1 MFQVRLCFCLL
12 VLSTQMFANIPY
24 PDSLQNQSFSY
35 RVQCMKN
42 FEDPFNHLDSI
53 SRKACLQQFLQWA
66 EESKD
71 VNLKFFFRWSR
82 LKLLFWKERQNPD
95 IPNEL
100 ESLIYESGICKDYFI
115 QAEARQLLGY
125 CYWERKEFSLSIEQF
140 AQAYGLYSEF
150 NQDDFPNKGE
160 YTFDYGSKH
169 QYFGDYQTAKSFFL
183 EMWNHTPQ
191 NKIENII
198 SKVNTI
204 AYCYRTLNQFDS
216 ALYYFHLA
224 EEFAIKLNSEVWMG
238 IISGNIANIYYLQ
251 KKYDLAIPLAERN
264 IEISTRNNELVDLA
278 MAKSMLSDIRRIQN
292 NPKAAMQLSLEAY
305 HIIVKKGFLK
315 NYYVMKN
322 IYRNLANAYAAN
334 GDLKTAYLYL
344 DSASMAKDSF
354 AVQRNQLAISGA
366 KYRVEVQKHISEI
379 KQKEYELLQQKKIR
393 NGWIAGAILMILISV
408 IAIRQKIKVS
418 QEKKRSDELLL
429 NILPEET
436 AEELKLKGFAEA
448 KSYDEVTA
456 MFTDFK
462 NFTIASE
469 QLTAHNLVKE
479 INYFYSAFDKI
490 VSKYN
495 IEKIKTIGDSYMC
508 AGGLPV
514 ANKTN
519 AFDVI
524 QAAMEIQDFM
534 QKHKLERE
542 AQNLPYFQLRIGI
555 HTGPV
560 VAGIVGIIKFAYDI
574 WGDTVNVAAA
584 MEHQGVE
591 GKINISG
598 STYEIIKH
606 KYHCTY
612 RGKIPAKNKGEIDM
626 YFVDGVKEEG

>member
-1 MFQVRLCFCLL
+1 MLHLRLCLCFLL
-12 VLSTQMFANIPY
+12 LSLMAFATIVY
-24 PDSLQNQSFSY
+24 PDSLSNPSFSY
-35 RVQCMKN
+35 RIQSIRN
-42 FEDPFNHLDSI
+42 FEETFHSMDSA
-53 SRKACLQQFLQWA
+53 SRQDCLRQLKQWSMDSK
-66 EESKD
+66 ESS
-71 VNLKFFFRWSR
+71 LKLFFMWSR
-82 LKLLFWKERQNPD
+82 LKLLFFDDKHNPT
-95 IPNEL
+95 IPIELNEL
-100 ESLIYESGICKDYFI
+100 IQEARLCKEDYVLT
-115 QAEARQLLGY
+115 EARQLLGY
-125 CYWERKEFSLSIEQF
+125 YYWEHKEFSQAIEQF
-140 AQAYGLYSEF
+140 AQAYSLYSEF
-150 NQDDFPNKGE
+150 KLDEFPNKGE

-169 QYFGDYQTAKSFFL
+169 QYFGDYQTAKSFYL
-183 EMWNHTPQ
+183 EMLNSTPHDQ
-191 NKIENII
+191 IDNII
-198 SKVNTI
+198 SKTNSI
-204 AYCYRTLNQFDS
+204 AYCYRSLNQFDS

-224 EEFAIKLNSEVWMG
+224 EEFAIKQKSDVWIG
-238 IISGNIANIYYLQ
+238 IISGNIANIYYMQ
-251 KKYDLAIPLAERN
+251 KKYDLAIPLIERN
-264 IEISTRNNELVDLA
+264 IEISTRYREMVDLA

-292 NPKAAMQLSLEAY
+292 NPKAAMHLSLEAY
-305 HIIVKKGFLK
+305 DIIAKKGLLK

-322 IYRNLANAYAAN
+322 IYRNLSSAYAAN
-334 GDLKTAYLYL
+334 GNLKAAYLYL

-354 AVQRNQLAISGA
+354 ATQRNQLAISGA
-366 KYRVEVQKHISEI
+366 KYRVEVQNHINEI
-379 KQKEYELLQQKKIR
+379 EQKEFELRQQKKIR
-393 NGWIAGAILMILISV
+393 NGWIAGAIIMIIISIV
-408 IAIRQKIKVS
+408 AIRQKINVS
-418 QEKKRSDELLL
+418 RAKKRSDELLL

-436 AEELKLKGFAEA
+436 AEELKSKGFAEA

-514 ANKTN
+514 PNKTN
-519 AFDVI
+519 ADDVI
-524 QAAMEIQDFM
+524 QAAFEIQEFM
-534 QKHKLERE
+534 KNHRKERE

-584 MEHQGVE
+584 MEHQGLE

-612 RGKIPAKNKGEIDM
+612 RGKILAKNKGEIDM
-626 YFVDGVKEEG
+626 YFVEGMKEDS

>member
-1 MFQVRLCFCLL
+1 MLSLRLCLCFLL
-12 VLSTQMFANIPY
+12 LSLMAFATIVY
-24 PDSLQNQSFSY
+24 PDSLSNPSFSY
-35 RVQCMKN
+35 RIQSIRT
-42 FEDPFNHLDSI
+42 FEQTFHSMDSV
-53 SRKACLQQFLQWA
+53 SRKDCLRQFKQWSA
-66 EESKD
+66 DSKESS
-71 VNLKFFFRWSR
+71 LKLFFLWSR
-82 LKLLFWKERQNPD
+82 LKLLFLVDKHNSTLPVEL
-95 IPNEL
+95 NEL
-100 ESLIYESGICKDYFI
+100 ILESISCKDYFI
-115 QAEARQLLGY
+115 LAEARQLLGY
-125 CYWERKEFSLSIEQF
+125 YYWEQKEFSQSIEQF
-140 AQAYGLYSEF
+140 AQAYTLYSEF
-150 NQDDFPNKGE
+150 DLDEFPNKAE
-160 YTFDYGSKH
+160 YTFDYGTKH
-169 QYFGDYQTAKSFFL
+169 QYFGDYQTAKIFYL
-183 EMWNHTPQ
+183 QMWNSTPQ
-191 NKIENII
+191 DQMDNII
-198 SKVNTI
+198 SKTNTI
-204 AYCYRTLNQFDS
+204 AYCYRSLNQLDS
-216 ALYYFHLA
+216 ALFYFHLA
-224 EEFAIKLNSEVWMG
+224 EEFAVKQKSDVWIG
-238 IISGNIANIYYLQ
+238 IISGNIANIYYIQ

-264 IEISTRNNELVDLA
+264 IELSTRNRELVDLA

-305 HIIVKKGFLK
+305 DIIAKKGFLK

-322 IYRNLANAYAAN
+322 IYRNLSSAYAAN
-334 GDLKTAYLYL
+334 GNLKAAYLYL

-379 KQKEYELLQQKKIR
+379 EQKEFELLQQKKIR
-393 NGWIAGAILMILISV
+393 NGWIAGAVLMILISV
-408 IAIRQKIKVS
+408 IAVRQKIKVS

-436 AEELKLKGFAEA
+436 AEELKSKGFAEA

-514 ANKTN
+514 PNKTN
-519 AFDVI
+519 ADDVI
-524 QAAMEIQDFM
+524 QAAFEIQEFM
-534 QKHKLERE
+534 MQHRKERE

-626 YFVDGVKEEG
+626 YFVEGMKEDC

>member
-1 MFQVRLCFCLL
+1 MLSLRLCLCFLL
-12 VLSTQMFANIPY
+12 LSLMAFATIVY
-24 PDSLQNQSFSY
+24 PDSLSNPSFSY
-35 RVQCMKN
+35 RIQSIRT
-42 FEDPFNHLDSI
+42 FEQTFHSMDSV
-53 SRKACLQQFLQWA
+53 SRQDCLRQFKQWSA
-66 EESKD
+66 NSKESS
-71 VNLKFFFRWSR
+71 LKLFFLWSR
-82 LKLLFWKERQNPD
+82 LKLLFLVDKHNPTL
-95 IPNEL
+95 PVELNEL
-100 ESLIYESGICKDYFI
+100 IRESSSCKDYFI
-115 QAEARQLLGY
+115 LAEARQLLGY
-125 CYWERKEFSLSIEQF
+125 YYWEQKEFSQSIEQF
-140 AQAYGLYSEF
+140 AQAYALYSEF
-150 NQDDFPNKGE
+150 DLDEFPNKAE

-169 QYFGDYQTAKSFFL
+169 QYFGDYQTAKIFYL
-183 EMWNHTPQ
+183 EMWNSTPQ
-191 NKIENII
+191 DQMDNII
-198 SKVNTI
+198 SKTNTI
-204 AYCYRTLNQFDS
+204 AYCYRSLNQLDS

-224 EEFAIKLNSEVWMG
+224 EEFAIKQKSDVWIG
-238 IISGNIANIYYLQ
+238 IISGNIANIYYIQ

-264 IEISTRNNELVDLA
+264 IEFSTRNRELVDLA

-305 HIIVKKGFLK
+305 DIIAKKGFLK

-322 IYRNLANAYAAN
+322 IYRNLSSAYAAN
-334 GDLKTAYLYL
+334 GNLKAAYLYL

-379 KQKEYELLQQKKIR
+379 EQKEFELRQQKKIR
-393 NGWIAGAILMILISV
+393 NGWIAGAVLMILISV
-408 IAIRQKIKVS
+408 IAVRQKIKVS

-436 AEELKLKGFAEA
+436 AEELKSKGFAEA

-514 ANKTN
+514 PNKTN
-519 AFDVI
+519 ADDVI
-524 QAAMEIQDFM
+524 QAAFEIQEFM
-534 QKHKLERE
+534 MQHRKERE

-626 YFVDGVKEEG
+626 YFVEGMKEDS

>member
-1 MFQVRLCFCLL
+1 MLQMRLCFCLL
-12 VLSTQMFANIPY
+12 VLSAKIFAEIPY
-24 PDSLQNQSFSY
+24 PDSFLNQSFSY
-35 RVQCMKN
+35 RVQCMKD
-42 FEDPFNHLDSI
+42 FEHPFNQLDST
-53 SRKACLQQFLQWA
+53 SKKACLQQLLQWA
-66 EESKD
+66 EDSKD
-71 VNLKFFFRWSR
+71 SNLKFFFRWSS
-82 LKLLFWKERQNPD
+82 LKILFWIERQNPS
-95 IPNEL
+95 IIMEL
-100 ESLIYESGICKDYFI
+100 ESLINESGMCKDYFI

-125 CYWERKEFSLSIEQF
+125 FYWDRKDFSLAIEQF
-140 AQAYGLYSEF
+140 AQAYALYSEF
-150 NQDDFPNKGE
+150 DLDEFPNKAE
-160 YTFDYGSKH
+160 YTFDYGTKH
-169 QYFGDYQTAKSFFL
+169 QYFGDYQTAKIFYL
-183 EMWNHTPQ
+183 QMWNSTPQ
-191 NKIENII
+191 DQMDNII
-198 SKVNTI
+198 SKTNTI
-204 AYCYRTLNQFDS
+204 AYCYRSLNQYDS

-224 EEFAIKLNSEVWMG
+224 EEFAIKQKSDVWIG
-238 IISGNIANIYYLQ
+238 IISGNIANIYYIQ

-264 IEISTRNNELVDLA
+264 IELSTRNRELVDLA

-305 HIIVKKGFLK
+305 DIISKKGFLK

-322 IYRNLANAYAAN
+322 IYRNLSSAYAAN
-334 GDLKTAYLYL
+334 GNLKAAYLYL

-354 AVQRNQLAISGA
+354 AVERNQLAISGA

-379 KQKEYELLQQKKIR
+379 EQKEFELLQQKKIR
-393 NGWIAGAILMILISV
+393 NGWIAGAVLMILISV
-408 IAIRQKIKVS
+408 IAVRQKIKVS

-436 AEELKLKGFAEA
+436 AEELKSKGFAEA

-519 AFDVI
+519 ADDVI
-524 QAAMEIQDFM
+524 QAAIEIQDFM
-534 QKHKLERE
+534 HKHKLERE

-584 MEHQGVE
+584 MERQGVE

-626 YFVDGVKEEG
+626 YFVEGVKEED